1 MESVVALFSEPA
13 QARMALQNLEA
24 RGFDR
29 DNLGFSIMDAV
40 AEDTLAQETGVS
52 PEQGAPAG
60 AGGVLRGIGLGIL
73 AGLGI
78 TLPVWALIWLI
89 PETRIYTLGGAY
101 TALFGFLGGG
111 GMGGI
116 FGALAG
122 TDHGDYVKLLR
133 QFGIPAAEA
142 EDYNAALRSGQ
153 VLVVARSE
161 RGRKADEALSIMKK
175 SGAIDLSKARGSGA
189 LGSQRGTY

>member
-13 QARMALQNLEA
+13 QAKSALQTLEA
-24 RGFDR
+24 RGFNR
-29 DNLGFSIMDAV
+29 DNLGFSINDPV
-40 AEDTLAQETGVS
+40 AENDIAQDTGIS

-60 AGGVLRGIGLGIL
+60 VSGVLRGTGIGIL
-73 AGLGI
+73 AGLAI
-78 TLPVWALIWLI
+78 ALPVWFLIWVF
-89 PETRIYTLGGAY
+89 PETRIYSMGGAY
-101 TALFGFLGGG
+101 TALFGVLGGG

-133 QFGIPAAEA
+133 QFGIPAADAEA
-142 EDYNAALRSGQ
+142 YDAGIRSGH

-161 RGRKADEALSIMKK
+161 RGSKSDEALNILKR
-175 SGAIDLSKARGSGA
+175 SGAVDLSQVRGSGA
-189 LGSQRGTY
+189 LASQRGTH

>member
-1 MESVVALFSEPA
+1 MESVVALFSEPS
-13 QARMALQNLEA
+13 QAKAALQSLEA

-29 DNLGFSIMDAV
+29 DNLGFTINDPVKENDIAQ
-40 AEDTLAQETGVS
+40 DTGIS

-60 AGGVLRGIGLGIL
+60 AGGVLRGIWLGVL
-73 AGLGI
+73 AGLAI
-78 TLPVWALIWLI
+78 ALPVWALIWLI
-89 PETRIYTLGGAY
+89 PDTRIYWMGGAY
-101 TALFGFLGGG
+101 TALFGVLGGG

-133 QFGIPAAEA
+133 QFGVPAADA
-142 EDYNAALRSGQ
+142 ETYNAGIRSGH

-161 RGRKADEALSIMKK
+161 RGKKADEALSILKR
-175 SGAIDLSKARGSGA
+175 SGAVDLSQVRGSGA
-189 LGSQRGTY
+189 LASQRGTH

>member
-1 MESVVALFSEPA
+1 MESVVALFSESA
-13 QARMALQNLEA
+13 QAKQALQMLEA

-29 DNLGFSIMDAV
+29 DNLGFAISDPV
-40 AEDTLAQETGVS
+40 AEDEIAQETGIS

-60 AGGVLRGIGLGIL
+60 AGGVLRGIGVGIL
-73 AGLGI
+73 AGLAI
-78 TLPVWALIWLI
+78 TLPIWALIAII
-89 PETRIYTLGGAY
+89 PDTRIYAMGGAY
-101 TALFGFLGGG
+101 TTLFGILGGG

-142 EDYNAALRSGQ
+142 EDYNSSLRSGQ
-153 VLVVARSE
+153 ILVIARSE
-161 RGRKADEALSIMKK
+161 RGKKADEALSIMKK
-175 SGAIDLSKARGSGA
+175 SGAVDLERARGSGA
-189 LGSQRGTY
+189 LASQRGTH

>member
-13 QARMALQNLEA
+13 QAQVALQNLEA

-40 AEDTLAQETGVS
+40 AEDTLAQQTGVS

-78 TLPVWALIWLI
+78 TLPVWALIYLI
-89 PETRIYTLGGAY
+89 PETRIYSLGGAY

-142 EDYNAALRSGQ
+142 EEYNAALRSGQ

-161 RGRKADEALSIMKK
+161 RGKKADEALSIMKR
-175 SGAIDLSKARGSGA
+175 SGAVDLSKSSGSGA

>member
-1 MESVVALFSEPA
+1 MESVVALFSESA
-13 QARMALQNLEA
+13 QAKQALQTLEA

-29 DNLGFSIMDAV
+29 DNLGFSILDPV
-40 AEDTLAQETGVS
+40 AENDIAQDTGIS

-60 AGGVLRGIGLGIL
+60 AGGVLRGIGIGIL
-73 AGLGI
+73 AGLAI
-78 TLPVWALIWLI
+78 TLPIWALIALI
-89 PETRIYTLGGAY
+89 PETRIYAMGGAY
-101 TALFGFLGGG
+101 TTLFGILGGG

-142 EDYNAALRSGQ
+142 ENYNSGLRAGQ
-153 VLVVARSE
+153 ILVVARSE
-161 RGRKADEALSIMKK
+161 RVEKANEALVIMQK
-175 SGAIDLSKARGSGA
+175 SGAVDLGKARGGGA
-189 LGSQRGTY
+189 LASQRGTS

>member
-13 QARMALQNLEA
+13 QAKQALQALEA

-29 DNLGFSIMDAV
+29 DNLGFSIMDPV
-40 AEDTLAQETGVS
+40 TENDIAQDTGVS

-60 AGGVLRGIGLGIL
+60 AGGVLRGIGIGIL
-73 AGLGI
+73 AGLAI
-78 TLPVWALIWLI
+78 TLPIWALIAII
-89 PETRIYTLGGAY
+89 PDTRIYAMGGAY
-101 TALFGFLGGG
+101 TTLFGVLGGG

-142 EDYNAALRSGQ
+142 EHYNSGLRAGQ
-153 VLVVARSE
+153 ILVVARSE
-161 RGRKADEALSIMKK
+161 RGEKANEALSILKK
-175 SGAIDLSKARGSGA
+175 SGAVDLEKARGGGA
-189 LGSQRGTY
+189 LASQRGTN